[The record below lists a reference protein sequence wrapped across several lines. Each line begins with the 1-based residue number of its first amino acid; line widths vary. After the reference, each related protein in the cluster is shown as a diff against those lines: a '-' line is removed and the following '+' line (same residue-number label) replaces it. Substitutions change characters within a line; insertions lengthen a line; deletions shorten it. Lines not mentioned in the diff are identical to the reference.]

1 MGQFKKG
8 VSGNP
13 KGRPRGVIDKRQK
26 LRLALEE
33 KAEELLEIIIERA
46 MKGDTQMQRVLLG
59 RLIPPAKPESSLQS
73 FYLPEGSLSEQA
85 NAVIQAVGK
94 GELPTSNAHELLCA
108 ISLSLKIKE
117 TEELEKRVGNLEECI
132 NDKN

>member
-13 KGRPRGVIDKRQK
+13 KGRPRGVTDKRQK

-46 MKGDTQMQRVLLG
+46 MKGDAQMQRVLLG
-59 RLIPPAKPESSLQS
+59 RLIPPVKPESSLQS
-73 FYLPEGSLSEQA
+73 FYLPGGSLSEQA
-85 NAVIQAVGK
+85 NAVVQAVGR
-94 GELPTSNAHELLCA
+94 GELTTSNAHELLSA

-117 TEELEKRVGNLEECI
+117 TEELEQRVGKLEDSV
-132 NDKN
+132 NVK